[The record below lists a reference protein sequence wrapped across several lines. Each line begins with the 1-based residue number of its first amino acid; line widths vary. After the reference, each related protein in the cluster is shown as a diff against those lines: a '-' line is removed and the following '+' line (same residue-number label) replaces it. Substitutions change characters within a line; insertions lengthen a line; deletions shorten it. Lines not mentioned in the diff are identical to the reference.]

1 MTITKCAI
9 TIIICAIKNCTQA
22 SRDYFMS
29 TRLYYKILDITN
41 ETVLEREVE
50 LICMTNSFEVRLNN

>member
-1 MTITKCAI
+1 MRDNHHHLRNQKLHPSLKGLTLCLLDSTNPIT
-9 TIIICAIKNCTQA
+9 
-22 SRDYFMS
+22 
-29 TRLYYKILDITN
+29 KILDITN